1 MPRLE
6 KDQIRKGTFITG
18 GHCPGEFVSKRAPLP
33 RELEEFESAAAMADA
48 LEAADNLA
56 GIREALAHNANTEVH
71 EMPGL
76 NHLFQTAT
84 TGSVAEYGSIEETL
98 APAALKLVSTW
109 IAARGR

>member
-33 RELEEFESAAAMADA
+33 RELEEFGSAAAMADA

-56 GIREALAHNANTEVH
+56 GIRERMNKAKADIERLQALRRH
-71 EMPGL
+71 
-76 NHLFQTAT
+76 
-84 TGSVAEYGSIEETL
+84 
-98 APAALKLVSTW
+98 K
-109 IAARGR
+109 